1 MHVVVIYATVEGQ
14 TRKIARNIAGTVQ
27 SAGHDVTVFDATDI
41 EDVDLGA
48 TDALIV
54 AAPVHVGRYP
64 AALGHW
70 LKANAGAVA
79 SIPSAFVSVSLA
91 TASAFAEEHREIEA
105 IAAAFTAE
113 CGWKPTAVHQ
123 AAGALRYLEY
133 DFLKRLLMRQFARKE
148 GGPVDMSKDH
158 EFTDWDALADFVN
171 GFVKAASAA

>member
-41 EDVDLGA
+41 EDVDLDA
-48 TDALIV
+48 ADALIV
-54 AAPVHVGRYP
+54 AAPVHVGRFP

-70 LKANAGAVA
+70 LKTNAGAIA

-91 TASAFAEEHREIEA
+91 TASAFPEEHREIEA
-105 IAAAFTAE
+105 IAEAFMAE
-113 CGWKPTAVHQ
+113 VGWKPTEIHQ

-133 DFLKRLLMRQFARKE
+133 DYLKRLLMRQFAKKE
-148 GGPVDMSKDH
+148 GGPVDMTRDH

-171 GFVKAASAA
+171 GFLTKAAAA